1 MGIKRVTTEYEIYSG
16 GLAIFVRPHGID
28 VFIEQ
33 DSNGK
38 VDRVYVE
45 HDDIADLIKVL
56 VEIQDGHD

>member
-33 DSNGK
+33 EVGGDI
-38 VDRVYVE
+38 DRVYVE
-45 HDDIADLIKVL
+45 HDDIADLVDVL
-56 VEIQDGHD
+56 LEIQNAS